1 MKGRVELISRAIS
14 SDNQWQGEFDR
25 VFAALDSWCDMIRTT
40 GCSMHVHVS
49 PSAEPKGKEDLWAHG
64 HLNKIMK
71 ALSYFTIPVNKIMPA
86 ERKNNPYAMQNML
99 SDSVAEKRPEM
110 IAAYKMVEAES
121 WKPLF
126 DIYDSE
132 MKKAIHRAMAFR
144 IMGECRQVAW
154 NFAHIKNDCGTIE
167 FRQCP
172 GITTSIPAKHWAS
185 FTLGFI
191 YAAAFQTD
199 TDWTQIAVK
208 KTHPSVEDL
217 DSFTRVGTE
226 GLEVESQGALMPL
239 QEDTSE
245 SKVRTAPELAK
256 ILEKNILSYTE

>member
-1 MKGRVELISRAIS
+1 MELVSRAIS
-14 SDNQWQGEFDR
+14 SDNEWQEEFDQ
-25 VFAALDSWCDMIRTT
+25 VFGALGLWFDMIRTT
-40 GCSMHVHVS
+40 GCSTHVHVS
-49 PSAEPKGKEDLWAHG
+49 PSAQPKGKEDQWAHG

-86 ERKNNPYAMQNML
+86 ERKNNPYAMPNML
-99 SDSVAEKRPEM
+99 SDSVAEKRPDVR
-110 IAAYKMVEAES
+110 AAYKLVEAES

-172 GITTSIPAKHWAS
+172 GTTTSTPAKHWAS

-199 TDWTQIAVK
+199 TDWTQISVK
-208 KTHPSVEDL
+208 KTHPSVQDL
-217 DSFTRVGTE
+217 DTFTRVGSE
-226 GLEVESQGALMPL
+226 GLEIESQGALMHRE
-239 QEDTSE
+239 EDTSE
-245 SKVRTAPELAK
+245 RKVRTARELANM
-256 ILEKNILSYTE
+256 LEKNIPLYTE

>member
-1 MKGRVELISRAIS
+1 MELISRAIS

-49 PSAEPKGKEDLWAHG
+49 PSAEPKGKEDQWAHG

-71 ALSYFTIPVNKIMPA
+71 AISYFTIPVNKIMPA
-86 ERKNNPYAMQNML
+86 ERKNNPYAMPNML
-99 SDSVAEKRPEM
+99 SDGVAEKRPDL
-110 IAAYKMVEAES
+110 IAAYRMVEAES

-132 MKKAIHRAMAFR
+132 MVKPIHRNMAFR

-154 NFAHIKNDCGTIE
+154 NFAHIINDCGTIE

-172 GITTSIPAKHWAS
+172 GITTSTPAKHWAS
-185 FTLGFI
+185 FTLRFI
-191 YAAAFQTD
+191 YAASIQTN
-199 TDWTQIAVK
+199 TDWTQISVM

-217 DSFTRVGTE
+217 DFFIRVGSE
-226 GLEVESQGALMPL
+226 GLEVESQGALMHL
-239 QEDTSE
+239 EEDTSE
-245 SKVRTAPELAK
+245 KRVRTAPELAK
-256 ILEKNILSYTE
+256 MLEQNIPLYTE